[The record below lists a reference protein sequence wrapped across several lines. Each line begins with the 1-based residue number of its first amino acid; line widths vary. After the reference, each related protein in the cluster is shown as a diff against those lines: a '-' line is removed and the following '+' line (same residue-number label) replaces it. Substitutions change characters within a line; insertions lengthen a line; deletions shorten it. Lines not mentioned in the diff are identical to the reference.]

1 MPQLLMMNPQN
12 HSLSNMEK
20 LMTTLELNSTLL
32 KPPMVKTCLDPT
44 LSTFPMAVTKLS
56 PTPLIHTVMVDML
69 PMLPTL
75 VNHTTQNTSHTQ
87 PQLTSQLQ
95 YTTNQPHT
103 TLKTDVVILSLN
115 PA

>member
-1 MPQLLMMNPQN
+1 MLL
-12 HSLSNMEK
+12 
-20 LMTTLELNSTLL
+20 
-32 KPPMVKTCLDPT
+32 
-44 LSTFPMAVTKLS
+44 
-56 PTPLIHTVMVDML
+56 
-69 PMLPTL
+69 TL

-115 PA
+115 SPSCRWPRSSSRCRCRCCSSSNSSR

>member
-1 MPQLLMMNPQN
+1 
-12 HSLSNMEK
+12 
-20 LMTTLELNSTLL
+20 
-32 KPPMVKTCLDPT
+32 
-44 LSTFPMAVTKLS
+44 
-56 PTPLIHTVMVDML
+56 ML
-69 PMLPTL
+69 HPL

-115 PA
+115 PASKLFVKG